1 MDHGPEGTSTIFSLA
16 PEVDDVAAR
25 LAEIE
30 AVTSERAGR
39 VRLSLHLY
47 NTTDQIDRV
56 VAALSR

>member
-1 MDHGPEGTSTIFSLA
+1 MKLA
-16 PEVDDVAAR
+16 D
-25 LAEIE
+25 IK

-47 NTTDQIDRV
+47 NTTAQIDTV